1 MWVQRLIDT
10 ARGTFEVFEKGQGEP
25 LAVTHLYS
33 EYDERGNTF
42 ANPFT
47 EHYHVYLIN
56 LRGAGKSEAAQSEE
70 QYSMKESVLDLE
82 AIREALQLP
91 RWGFAGHSTGGMLAL
106 VYAVMREESLTK
118 IIAGG
123 AAASV
128 EYSADPGSMYCR
140 ENPNFERII
149 EIMDRLDT
157 PDVALEERRALG
169 REWNLMSFHSEEKME
184 SAFQKPNSGKT
195 VGDRL
200 TYFRKVDC
208 KTYDVR
214 EDLKQINLPAYI
226 YAGIFDAQCPHKFG
240 VEIAECLPNAKFTS
254 FLHSNHYPFFE
265 EEEEFDAF
273 VRSTLNRVEEVAV
286 SVQTGTKDER

>member
-1 MWVQRLIDT
+1 MWVQRFVET
-10 ARGTFEVFEKGQGEP
+10 ARGTFEVFEKGEGEP

-33 EYDERGNTF
+33 EFDDRGNAF

-56 LRGAGKSEAAQSEE
+56 LRGAGKSVGAQSEE

-82 AIREALQLP
+82 AIREGLNLTK
-91 RWGFAGHSTGGMLAL
+91 WGFAGHSTGGMLAL

-128 EYSADPGSMYCR
+128 EYSADAGSIYCR

-149 EIMDRLDT
+149 EIMDRMDT
-157 PDVALEERRALG
+157 PDVPVEERKALG
-169 REWNLMSFHSEEKME
+169 SEWNLMSFCSEEKME
-184 SAFQKPNSGKT
+184 AAFKKPNSGKT

-214 EDLKQINLPAYI
+214 EELKLVFVPAFV
-226 YAGIFDAQCPHKFG
+226 YAGKHDAQCPHKFG
-240 VEIAECLPNAKFTS
+240 IEIAECLPNATFTS
-254 FLHSNHYPFFE
+254 FEHSNHYPFFE
-265 EEEEFDAF
+265 EEERFDEF
-273 VRSTLNRVEEVAV
+273 VRSTLTLIGENPSNEPAV
-286 SVQTGTKDER
+286 N